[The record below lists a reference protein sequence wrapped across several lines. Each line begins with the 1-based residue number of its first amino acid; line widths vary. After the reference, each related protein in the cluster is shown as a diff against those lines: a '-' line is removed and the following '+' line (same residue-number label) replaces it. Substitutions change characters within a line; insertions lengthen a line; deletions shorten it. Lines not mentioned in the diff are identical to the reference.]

1 MSGDFLKT
9 IHELEQFAVATTRQ
23 EYFRKLRDA
32 ERSDVIDNF
41 FSIMSAE
48 DPTINKTTGKKH
60 TVESLVQELQARVCL
75 DTVLQKQSTNEFPP
89 LSRKAKHLT
98 QGDGVLTEQDLVK
111 RLEEFSKKYFLERD
125 HGMSSVETIIEEFK
139 MQPDGVKVIEV
150 FGREKIRDVL
160 QKIIDSYPKDDMGAA
175 MPASDAIVMPS
186 ADRDH
191 GEANERSNVG
201 MGGSPGVTTR

>member
-1 MSGDFLKT
+1 
-9 IHELEQFAVATTRQ
+9 
-23 EYFRKLRDA
+23 
-32 ERSDVIDNF
+32 
-41 FSIMSAE
+41 
-48 DPTINKTTGKKH
+48 
-60 TVESLVQELQARVCL
+60 
-75 DTVLQKQSTNEFPP
+75 
-89 LSRKAKHLT
+89 
-98 QGDGVLTEQDLVK
+98 
-111 RLEEFSKKYFLERD
+111 
-125 HGMSSVETIIEEFK
+125 

-191 GEANERSNVG
+191 GEANERANVG

>member
-98 QGDGVLTEQDLVK
+98 QGDGVLTEQTFFLVHF
-111 RLEEFSKKYFLERD
+111 FSCVF
-125 HGMSSVETIIEEFK
+125 ET
-139 MQPDGVKVIEV
+139 
-150 FGREKIRDVL
+150 L
-160 QKIIDSYPKDDMGAA
+160 
-175 MPASDAIVMPS
+175 
-186 ADRDH
+186 
-191 GEANERSNVG
+191 
-201 MGGSPGVTTR
+201 